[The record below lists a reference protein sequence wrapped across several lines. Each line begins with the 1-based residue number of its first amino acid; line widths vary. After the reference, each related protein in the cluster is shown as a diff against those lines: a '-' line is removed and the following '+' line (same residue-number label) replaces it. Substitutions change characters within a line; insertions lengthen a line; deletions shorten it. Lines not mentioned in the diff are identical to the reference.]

1 MTSRKPAQPA
11 ETGVS
16 AMDAR
21 DAEGTA
27 IPPGGPIV
35 MGRWLWVVYP
45 LAMAA
50 INVVW
55 GGVMQV
61 LLGKQVSDLVPGAN
75 ESAAALGMVT
85 AIAAVSSVFS
95 QPIMGRLSDRTRTRF
110 LGRRNAWIFGG
121 AIVGAVGLVIQSQL
135 ESLAALTVVWALL
148 MWPLNGVQAGL
159 AAVLP
164 ERVPVNLRGSMS
176 GIVGATTMLGLYA
189 GVALAGLSEGVFLGY
204 LLVAAAFLAI
214 ALVFS
219 LTTRDDPL
227 QAPAPKKRGAT
238 QKLPSLWGARDY
250 WLAFTIR
257 FLLMFAYFVIT
268 SFQLYILR
276 DHVGLSDID
285 DAASTLVA
293 ISGLATVLG
302 LICSV
307 LGGWAADKMGRLRV
321 FVALSTAMFVPAAL
335 IYWFVPSVTG
345 AWVAAGILGA
355 AFGLYVAVDAALV
368 SRVLPQLHNAGRDLG
383 IMNIANAGPQIVGP
397 AVAGAVVGMT
407 GSYTVVFVAVI
418 ASATLAAIS
427 VRFIKTVR

>member
-1 MTSRKPAQPA
+1 MTSRKPITVPLDVTEPA
-11 ETGVS
+11 VRLITE
-16 AMDAR
+16 DA
-21 DAEGTA
+21 ASPVEPTS
-27 IPPGGPIV
+27 I
-35 MGRWLWVVYP
+35 GRWLWVVYP

-61 LLGKQVSDLVPGAN
+61 LLGKQISALIPGATA
-75 ESAAALGMVT
+75 SAAALGTVT

-121 AIVGAVGLVIQSQL
+121 AIVGAIGLVLQSQL
-135 ESLAALTVVWALL
+135 ESVAALAIVWAVL

-164 ERVPVNLRGSMS
+164 ERVPVRLRGSMS
-176 GIVGATTMLGLYA
+176 GIVGATTMVGLYA
-189 GVALAGLSEGVFLGY
+189 GVALAGLSEGIFWGY
-204 LLVAAAFLAI
+204 LLVAAAFLVI
-214 ALVFS
+214 ALLFS
-219 LTTRDDPL
+219 LTTRDESLPSV
-227 QAPAPKKRGAT
+227 APEEGRST
-238 QKLPSLWGARDY
+238 RKLPSFRGSPDY

-268 SFQLYILR
+268 SFQLFILR
-276 DHVGLSDID
+276 DHVGISDID

-293 ISGLATVLG
+293 ISGVATILG
-302 LICSV
+302 LVCSV
-307 LGGWAADKMGRLRV
+307 VGGWLADKLGRLRF
-321 FVALSTAMFVPAAL
+321 FVALSTAMFVPAGF
-335 IYWFVPSVTG
+335 IYWFVPSITG
-345 AWVAAGILGA
+345 AWVAAGVLGA
-355 AFGLYVAVDAALV
+355 GFGLYVAVDAALI
-368 SRVLPQLHNAGRDLG
+368 SRVLPNLRNAGRDLG
-383 IMNIANAGPQIVGP
+383 IMNIANAGPQIIGP

-427 VRFIKTVR
+427 VWFIRTVR